1 MPRRIPLEPDTDAY
15 LQQRSR
21 HGIGGCAKNRI
32 ARCVLDEPRRY
43 ARATQICAV
52 TYAGRAEFP
61 KCARVSGCLGR
72 TPSARR
78 YYSLRE
84 SDESG
89 ASIRIGD
96 RTGLVPPLDS
106 EEPALADGLICHWT
120 CIENGLYWMRQGET
134 VAGTTRRFLESWAD
148 AFNRQAVAGERCD
161 AHTSE
166 ADFILKNGRSFE
178 DAALPGGVRM
188 GRPRECFRNAAT
200 LALLKPHIYI
210 YVEGYAVNRW
220 IAMHTVAL
228 A

>member
-89 ASIRIGD
+89 ASIRTGD
-96 RTGLVPPLDS
+96 RTGSFDRSIPRIQRSLTASSVTGPASRTGYIGCGRARPWRAPRADS
-106 EEPALADGLICHWT
+106 SNPERTLSTAKPWPASAA
-120 CIENGLYWMRQGET
+120 MRT
-134 VAGTTRRFLESWAD
+134 PAKP
-148 AFNRQAVAGERCD
+148 
-161 AHTSE
+161 TS
-166 ADFILKNGRSFE
+166 S
-178 DAALPGGVRM
+178 
-188 GRPRECFRNAAT
+188 
-200 LALLKPHIYI
+200 
-210 YVEGYAVNRW
+210 
-220 IAMHTVAL
+220 
-228 A
+228 